1 MIRRAQT
8 VSTGTC
14 ATLLMHMRLAQATAA
29 LRQQA
34 AAEALIDAARAR
46 KAAAVPRTGCR
57 PDSHEAA
64 A

>member
-14 ATLLMHMRLAQATAA
+14 ATLLMHVRLAMATAA

-34 AAEALIDAARAR
+34 AAEALIDAARA
-46 KAAAVPRTGCR
+46 AAAQ
-57 PDSHEAA
+57 PDSHETAA
-64 A
+64 